1 MLVTARRCHAV
12 REGGDPCGATP
23 LRERDHCFFHDPE
36 TQQEAAEARRLG
48 GRRRRREGVVAGSF
62 EFEGLASV
70 SEIRRLVEVAVTD
83 TFALENSVNRNR
95 TLAYLAQTALK
106 LLEAGELA
114 ERLDALEAAVLPRAM
129 AR

>member
-1 MLVTARRCHAV
+1 M
-12 REGGDPCGATP
+12 
-23 LRERDHCFFHDPE
+23 
-36 TQQEAAEARRLG
+36 
-48 GRRRRREGVVAGSF
+48 AGSF